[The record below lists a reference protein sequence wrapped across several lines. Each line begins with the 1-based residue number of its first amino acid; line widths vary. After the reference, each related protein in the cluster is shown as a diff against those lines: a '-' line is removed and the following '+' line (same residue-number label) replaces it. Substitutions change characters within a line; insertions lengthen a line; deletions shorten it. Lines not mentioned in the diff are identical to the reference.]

1 MDLELQPDVT
11 FSNGESFTS
20 ADVVYSFDRMTAKD
34 SPTASMYTNIAKVVA
49 GDSMHV
55 SFELKSAD
63 AEFPATLTDRTA
75 KMLCKSVAD
84 PAKELVGT
92 GPFMLQSYSAEDR
105 AVLVKNASYWQ
116 KDQNG
121 GQLPYLDGVTFIY
134 SPEAAGQIEGLRGG
148 ALNWV
153 GGLTAEQKQ
162 VVEGD
167 ANLKV
172 ITAPSNYC
180 YELQI
185 RCDQGPGKD
194 LAFRQALMYGTNRQ
208 AIVDLAA
215 PGVATAGNGTFVG
228 PAYKAYYSEQQVA
241 PDPAKAKQLLADA
254 GFAKGVKIKLATQN
268 TDIIPAIATV
278 WQAQMKEIGVE
289 VEIQLVPSDVYYADK
304 GTDTWY
310 EADFGVVDW
319 GSRAI
324 PLTYF
329 QQALTSTAPWNYSR
343 WKDPTFDSLVAQI
356 PQELDDTARAD
367 LYVQA
372 QTLLQEQVPM
382 INFLE
387 KTSVCGESA
396 NVDGVELITNWA
408 WSPFTTA
415 YFTK

>member
-1 MDLELQPDVT
+1 
-11 FSNGESFTS
+11 
-20 ADVVYSFDRMTAKD
+20 
-34 SPTASMYTNIAKVVA
+34 
-49 GDSMHV
+49 
-55 SFELKSAD
+55 
-63 AEFPATLTDRTA
+63 
-75 KMLCKSVAD
+75 
-84 PAKELVGT
+84 
-92 GPFMLQSYSAEDR
+92 
-105 AVLVKNASYWQ
+105 
-116 KDQNG
+116 
-121 GQLPYLDGVTFIY
+121 
-134 SPEAAGQIEGLRGG
+134 
-148 ALNWV
+148 
-153 GGLTAEQKQ
+153 
-162 VVEGD
+162 
-167 ANLKV
+167 
-172 ITAPSNYC
+172 
-180 YELQI
+180 
-185 RCDQGPGKD
+185 
-194 LAFRQALMYGTNRQ
+194 
-208 AIVDLAA
+208 
-215 PGVATAGNGTFVG
+215 
-228 PAYKAYYSEQQVA
+228 
-241 PDPAKAKQLLADA
+241 
-254 GFAKGVKIKLATQN
+254 
-268 TDIIPAIATV
+268 
-278 WQAQMKEIGVE
+278 MKEIGVE